1 MDRATRRAIIG
12 VVLIVVGIFGYA
24 TLHGYLWP
32 LLAFAGVITLLYG
45 WVRSGGGDIYG
56 PRSEYPVADDL
67 RRADDDDAIPPHP
80 GPFPPQ
86 GPNW

>member
-1 MDRATRRAIIG
+1 MDRGSRRAVLGVLLIVIG
-12 VVLIVVGIFGYA
+12 VFGYV

-32 LLAFAGVITLLYG
+32 LIALGGLFTLVYG
-45 WVRSGGGDIYG
+45 WAAGGANDMYGERSK
-56 PRSEYPVADDL
+56 YPVAEDL
-67 RRADDDDAIPPHP
+67 RRADDEDSTPPHP